1 MSSLFRS
8 KSSRK
13 IKQEGEE
20 TPLNSQPE
28 SSPPSP
34 ETPPHSQYKPKI
46 GDISTPYLYN
56 AFDLQ
61 MKIKQNKLILD
72 EMYELVN
79 KIIDRA
85 NELRLAEI
93 QWQE

>member
-1 MSSLFRS
+1 MNNLFRS
-8 KSSRK
+8 KSSKK
-13 IKQEGEE
+13 IKQEGDDE
-20 TPLNSQPE
+20 TPLNSQSE
-28 SSPPSP
+28 SPPSP
-34 ETPPHSQYKPKI
+34 ETPPHSQYKPRV

-61 MKIKQNKLILD
+61 MKIKQNKIILD

-85 NELRLAEI
+85 NELRLDEI
-93 QWQE
+93 QWQQ

>member
-1 MSSLFRS
+1 MNTLFRS
-8 KSSRK
+8 KSNKK
-13 IKQEGEE
+13 IKQEEGE

-28 SSPPSP
+28 SPSP
-34 ETPPHSQYKPKI
+34 ETPPHSQYNPQV

-56 AFDLQ
+56 AFNLQ

-93 QWQE
+93 QWQQ